1 MLDPNSAHDT
11 TTVHDVTDKES
22 FSNMKAWMSE
32 TDKHVSDGVNKILIE
47 NKRGLTS
54 QKELFT
60 DDAKE
65 PANSLNVRY
74 E

>member
-1 MLDPNSAHDT
+1 
-11 TTVHDVTDKES
+11 
-22 FSNMKAWMSE
+22 MKAWMSE
-32 TDKHVSDGVNKILIE
+32 TDKHVSDGVNKILIQ

-54 QKELFT
+54 KKELFT
-60 DDAKE
+60 YGAKE